1 MPMMAVRR
9 VRMRMPQAPVPMTV
23 AMRPVRVDRPVVDVI
38 VMFVVRVAML
48 VLQLLVLVH
57 VLVPF
62 GDMQPDADGHQGAR
76 RDQLH

>member
-1 MPMMAVRR
+1 MMAVGR

-23 AMRPVRVDRPVVDVI
+23 TMRPARVDRPVVEVI

-62 GDMQPDADGHQGAR
+62 GDMQPDTDGHQGAR
-76 RDQLH
+76 RNQLR

>member
-1 MPMMAVRR
+1 MAVMA
-9 VRMRMPQAPVPMTV
+9 VGCVPMRMPQAPVPMAV
-23 AMRPVRVDRPVVDVI
+23 AMRPVRVDRPVMDVI

-62 GDMQPDADGHQGAR
+62 GDMQPDTDGHQGAR
-76 RDQLH
+76 CDQLH